1 MNKNEALKSA
11 IQALENI
18 ITEYNELSIKP
29 PLQALHAIKDC
40 KKALELNYE

>member
-18 ITEYNELSIKP
+18 ITEYNELSIEP
-29 PLQALHAIKDC
+29 PLQAFHAIQDC

>member
-18 ITEYNELSIKP
+18 ITEYKELNITP
-29 PLQALHAIKDC
+29 PLQALHAIQDC
-40 KKALELNYE
+40 KKALELSYE